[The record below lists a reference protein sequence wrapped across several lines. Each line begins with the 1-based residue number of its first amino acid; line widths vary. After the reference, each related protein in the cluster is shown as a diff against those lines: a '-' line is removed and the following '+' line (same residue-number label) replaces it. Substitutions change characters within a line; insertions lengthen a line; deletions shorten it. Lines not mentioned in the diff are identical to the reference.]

1 MELPYAELPEYPPVM
16 SASSV
21 LSRMID
27 ALAFRFRWAT
37 EGLTVTEF
45 EFKAGEGI
53 FSIREATG
61 HILFLA
67 DRINRTVGGELP
79 DGAQAIM
86 KVDGSN
92 ENGPPPSD
100 IQELRR
106 LILAH
111 LASASERASA
121 MNAEDLSAG
130 QIEIMPGRVFPIW
143 NMINGPLADALTHV
157 GQINTWR
164 RMAGNPTPKAN
175 VFLGRGPKPTS

>member
-1 MELPYAELPEYPPVM
+1 MELPYAELPEYPQSM
-16 SASSV
+16 TAGTV

-37 EGLTVTEF
+37 EALTAAEF
-45 EFKAGEGI
+45 EFKVGEGI

-67 DRINRTVGGELP
+67 DRINRTVGGALP
-79 DGAQAIM
+79 EGAQVLT
-86 KVDGSN
+86 KVDGSS
-92 ENGPPPSD
+92 ESGPPSSD
-100 IQELRR
+100 AQELRR

-111 LASASERASA
+111 LASASARASA
-121 MNAEDLSAG
+121 LSAEELATC

-157 GQINTWR
+157 GQINSWR

-175 VFLGRGPKPTS
+175 VFLGRAPKPTS